1 MEHAATYSPRPHQYF
16 AHLATERFKVLVW
29 HRRAGKTV
37 AAVNELLR
45 QVATKPGGLGC
56 YLGPTYKQTKRVAWD
71 LIKKYGQAYGIEPN
85 ETELRADFPNGAK
98 IYLLAAESYDSI
110 RGIGLDY
117 AVLDEVAMHPRPAW
131 EQVIRPALADKRGG
145 ALFIG
150 TPAGR
155 ENLFHE
161 MFQRGQ
167 RTDNWWSQLLTCE
180 MTTALDRDELEQLQ
194 KEMPKADWD
203 QEMLCDWS
211 AAIRGAFYGAEIKQA
226 EVDGRISSVPC
237 DPILPVHTAWDIG
250 FSDTTVV
257 TFWQMA
263 GAEIRCIDCKA
274 YEQTALPDII
284 KDIEGLYTYGKH
296 FGPHDLKVH
305 EFGSGRSRLE
315 IAGSLGFHF
324 EIAPHQSVRD
334 GIEAFRSL
342 LPRLWFDADRCG
354 RLVDALRLYRTEY
367 DTLTEV
373 YKLTPRHDWTSHYAD
388 SCRYFAVS
396 APTTGQRYGPIDYS
410 RQRQGVV

>member
-1 MEHAATYSPRPHQYF
+1 MEHAAAYCPRPHQYF

-45 QVATKPGGLGC
+45 HVATRPGGLGC

-155 ENLFHE
+155 ENLFYE
-161 MFQRGQ
+161 MFERGQ
-167 RTDNWWSQLLTCE
+167 HTENWWSQLLTCE
-180 MTTALDRDELEQLQ
+180 MTTALDKDELEQLK
-194 KEMPKADWD
+194 KEMPPADWD
-203 QEMLCDWS
+203 QEMMCDWS
-211 AAIRGAFYGAEIKQA
+211 AAIRGAFYGKEIKEA
-226 EVDGRISSVPC
+226 ESDGRISRVPY
-237 DPILPVHTAWDIG
+237 DPIMPVHTAWDIG

-257 TFWQMA
+257 TFWQIA
-263 GAEIRCIDCKA
+263 GAEIRCIDCRA
-274 YEQTALPDII
+274 YEQTALTDII
-284 KDIEGLYTYGKH
+284 RDIEGLYSYGKH

-305 EFGSGRSRLE
+305 EFGSGRSRVE
-315 IAGSLGFHF
+315 IAASIGFHF
-324 EIAPHQSVRD
+324 EIAPNQPVRD

-342 LPRLWFDADRCG
+342 LPRIWFDHDKCS
-354 RLVDALRLYRTEY
+354 RLVEALRTYRTEFN
-367 DTLTEV
+367 EVNRV
-373 YKLTPRHDWTSHYAD
+373 YKLTPQHTWESHYAD

-396 APTTGQRYGPIDYS
+396 APTRGRRKPPPDYS
-410 RQRQGVV
+410 QYDRSVA